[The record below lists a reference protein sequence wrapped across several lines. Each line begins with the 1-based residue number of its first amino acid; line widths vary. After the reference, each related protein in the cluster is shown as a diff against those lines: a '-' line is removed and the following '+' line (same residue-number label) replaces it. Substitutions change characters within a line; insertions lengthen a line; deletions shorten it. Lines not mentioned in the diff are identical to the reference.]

1 MKALNTKFEKKFGY
15 LLDESIRIVHKHI
28 TDRKIGAN
36 SITKESCQSS
46 ACKTKQKDYTY
57 YLILFDNKIIRGNYN
72 EGTYLDAQKCTYD
85 FIDYINERMKEIL
98 K

>member
-1 MKALNTKFEKKFGY
+1 MKELHKKFEKKFGY
-15 LLDESIRIVHKHI
+15 LPDESIRIVHKHI
-28 TDRKIGAN
+28 TDGKIGAN
-36 SITKESCQSS
+36 SITKESWQSS
-46 ACKTKQKDYTY
+46 TFKTEPKDYAY
-57 YLILFDNKIIRGNYN
+57 YPILFDNKIIRGNYN